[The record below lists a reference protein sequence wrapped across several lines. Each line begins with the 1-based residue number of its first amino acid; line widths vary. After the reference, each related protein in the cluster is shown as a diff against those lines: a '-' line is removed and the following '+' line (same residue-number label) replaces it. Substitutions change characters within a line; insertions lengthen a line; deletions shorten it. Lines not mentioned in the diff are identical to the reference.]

1 MHTVHIIIHYDG
13 KNQYLY
19 KQLNQ
24 YYTSTDYYTLCDY
37 TGFHLTKFERRLL
50 SLSG

>member
-1 MHTVHIIIHYDG
+1 MRTVHIIIHYDG

-24 YYTSTDYYTLCDY
+24 YAYQY
-37 TGFHLTKFERRLL
+37 RLL
-50 SLSG
+50 YTM